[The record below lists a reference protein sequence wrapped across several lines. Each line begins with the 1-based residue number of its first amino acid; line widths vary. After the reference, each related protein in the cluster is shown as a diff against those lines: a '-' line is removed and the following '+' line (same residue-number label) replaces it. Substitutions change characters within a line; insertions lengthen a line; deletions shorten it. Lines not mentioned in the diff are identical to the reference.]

1 MGYFCWYITVG
12 GSSHINQ
19 FKIRNMKGKK
29 ITLIYLVT
37 YLAIGGLGF
46 TLFPNQ
52 VLELF
57 LSNGD
62 YGDIMPRMAG
72 MFMCA
77 LSFLIFKI
85 IRNEDWHY
93 YAATIYVRSA
103 IVLILAWLFYK
114 SSDPMLLVV
123 MGIVLVGLIPSI
135 VIHLK
140 NRGRKTTTNE
150 K

>member
-1 MGYFCWYITVG
+1 
-12 GSSHINQ
+12 
-19 FKIRNMKGKK
+19 MKAKK
-29 ITLIYLVT
+29 ITLTYLVT

-52 VLELF
+52 VLDLF

-62 YGDIMPRMAG
+62 YGDIMPRMTG

-77 LSFLIFKI
+77 LSFLIFRI

-93 YAATIYVRSA
+93 YAATIYVRST
-103 IVLILAWLFYK
+103 IVLILSWLFYK
-114 SSDPMLLVV
+114 SSDPMLLIV
-123 MGIVLVGLIPSI
+123 MGIVLIGLIPSI

-140 NRGRKTTTNE
+140 SRGVTSTN
-150 K
+150 KK

>member
-1 MGYFCWYITVG
+1 
-12 GSSHINQ
+12 
-19 FKIRNMKGKK
+19 MKAKK
-29 ITLIYLVT
+29 ITLTYLVA

-62 YGDIMPRMAG
+62 YGDIMPRMTG

-77 LSFLIFKI
+77 LSFLIFRI

-93 YAATIYVRSA
+93 YTSTIYVRSV
-103 IVLILAWLFYK
+103 IVLILSWLFYK
-114 SSDPMLLVV
+114 SSDPMLLILI
-123 MGIVLVGLIPSI
+123 GIVLIGLIPSI
-135 VIHLK
+135 IIHIK
-140 NRGRKTTTNE
+140 NSGNLPLTKN
-150 K
+150 KQH